1 MKIIQKKIFIY
12 ILIILVLLF
21 LILQSY
27 YLKNNF
33 IKNKYLHAK
42 IKKQQQNN
50 MEFKTKYQKNIKK
63 KNSNNNRH
71 AKPLAA
77 KTASILAKV
86 KTLNLKLIDLNR
98 TKNEINLNISG
109 DFHSI
114 LNLIKYLEIEM
125 IDLKIREFKLKD
137 NNQNLFLFLKLTRWV
152 DVK

>member
-1 MKIIQKKIFIY
+1 
-12 ILIILVLLF
+12 
-21 LILQSY
+21 
-27 YLKNNF
+27 
-33 IKNKYLHAK
+33 
-42 IKKQQQNN
+42 